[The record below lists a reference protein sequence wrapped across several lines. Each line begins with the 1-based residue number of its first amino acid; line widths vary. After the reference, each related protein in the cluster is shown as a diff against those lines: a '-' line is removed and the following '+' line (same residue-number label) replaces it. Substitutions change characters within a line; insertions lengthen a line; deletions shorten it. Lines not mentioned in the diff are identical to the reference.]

1 MEDNYNNTYNQI
13 NNSLAKIIAIRS
25 LLSGKELTND
35 VLFSLK
41 GIKVVNDFLEAPLNG
56 DAESKLKKAFVA
68 AVIASKEFDHIN
80 LNGGYTTEELTLAL
94 SEGLT
99 RLKTQ
104 YLVGKGS
111 YGGSSFDERDA
122 KEIELDHA
130 MVALLLIV
138 ERQIDNWCDQLPDKL
153 EELTEQYYDELVT
166 GLMVALSG
174 AIAAHLSPEL
184 ATKIMPWINH
194 LVLELKPKVQEWIRQ
209 GAQAVIDY
217 VKPEIIKA
225 VKTSLVILQKVKNW
239 LLNAEVSDT
248 DKDDEDEDEDEGLL
262 HIQQEEQEKI

>member
-35 VLFSLK
+35 ELFSLK

-68 AVIASKEFDHIN
+68 AVIASKEFGHIN
-80 LNGGYTTEELTLAL
+80 LNEDYTTEELTLAL

-174 AIAAHLSPEL
+174 AIAVHLSPEL
-184 ATKIMPWINH
+184 ATRIMPWINH

-209 GAQAVIDY
+209 GAQAVIKY
-217 VKPEIIKA
+217 AKREIISA
-225 VKTSLVILQKVKNW
+225 VKKGLVIIQRLKNW
-239 LLNAEVSDT
+239 ITEST
-248 DKDDEDEDEDEGLL
+248 QTEDEENTS
-262 HIQQEEQEKI
+262 HKTQQEEQQFLK

>member
-1 MEDNYNNTYNQI
+1 MNTNYNNTYNQI

-25 LLSGKELTND
+25 LLAGKELTND
-35 VLFSLK
+35 EFFSLK

-68 AVIASKEFDHIN
+68 AVIAAREFGHIN
-80 LNGGYTTEELTLAL
+80 INGNYTTEELTLAL

-111 YGGSSFDERDA
+111 FDGNSFDVRDA

-184 ATKIMPWINH
+184 ATRIMPWINH

-209 GAQAVIDY
+209 GAETIINY
-217 VKPEIIKA
+217 LKPEIINA
-225 VKTSLVILQKVKNW
+225 VKKGLVILQKVKNW
-239 LLNAEVSDT
+239 LL
-248 DKDDEDEDEDEGLL
+248 EGSSNEEEKEQ
-262 HIQQEEQEKI
+262 HEMQQEEQPALEVIE

>member
-25 LLSGKELTND
+25 LLSSKELSND
-35 VLFSLK
+35 ELFSLK
-41 GIKVVNDFLEAPLNG
+41 GIKVVNEFLDAPLNG
-56 DAESKLKKAFVA
+56 DAESKFKKAFIA
-68 AVIASKEFDHIN
+68 AVIAAKEFGHIN
-80 LNGGYTTEELTLAL
+80 LNGNYTTEELTLAL

-111 YGGSSFDERDA
+111 FGGRSFHEQDA
-122 KEIELDHA
+122 KDVELDHA

-138 ERQIDNWCDQLPDKL
+138 ERQIDNWCDCLPDKL

-166 GLMVALSG
+166 GLLVALGG

-184 ATKIMPWINH
+184 ATRIMPWINH
-194 LVLELKPKVQEWIRQ
+194 LVLELKPKVQEWIKQ
-209 GAQAVIDY
+209 GAQAIIDR

-225 VKTSLVILQKVKNW
+225 VKKGLIIIQNLKNW
-239 LLNAEVSDT
+239 LLEGTSN
-248 DKDDEDEDEDEGLL
+248 DDEESKERHEMQQDEPQAL
-262 HIQQEEQEKI
+262 